1 MHFLFE
7 IDGFNALDHLTP
19 VASELLTRG
28 NSVTFVLLRTSHL
41 ENNLR
46 VEFLRKNAG
55 FQITT
60 LERVST
66 AFQRWMFNQLSRVFF
81 GRLRNIFANDNMRL
95 RLLKRCSSALRILQL
110 TNLKSPDVAV
120 SGWGDPS
127 SLLMIYARRI
137 GAHLVSLPHGYPCVK
152 NSNFN
157 PHISAIRRLTG
168 QNPNFSLRNHFDVYV
183 VATRRNRDL
192 LLDWSIHQN
201 VVAIWGNARFC
212 PSWIKTL
219 EAIVPPF
226 ELVSENKRQRVLVF
240 LPAATS
246 GFKKDLVH
254 SLIRRLSREDISLI
268 VKPHTR
274 EGQHLGELLP
284 GEILALDNVFVEVD
298 TESSSLMR
306 WADTVI
312 NFATGT
318 AIEALMQGKRIIFTR
333 YLTDNQLSW
342 EDCRG
347 IAIAESEDDVV
358 DFLRD
363 QNWGGDAK
371 AIEPYLR
378 QEVFADGTV
387 SEPITHYA
395 DQLER
400 LAKSSGQ

>member
-1 MHFLFE
+1 
-7 IDGFNALDHLTP
+7 
-19 VASELLTRG
+19 
-28 NSVTFVLLRTSHL
+28 
-41 ENNLR
+41 
-46 VEFLRKNAG
+46 
-55 FQITT
+55 
-60 LERVST
+60 
-66 AFQRWMFNQLSRVFF
+66 
-81 GRLRNIFANDNMRL
+81 
-95 RLLKRCSSALRILQL
+95 
-110 TNLKSPDVAV
+110 
-120 SGWGDPS
+120 
-127 SLLMIYARRI
+127 
-137 GAHLVSLPHGYPCVK
+137 VK

-157 PHISAIRRLTG
+157 PHISAIQRLTG

-192 LLDWSIHQN
+192 LLDWSIHPN

-226 ELVSENKRQRVLVF
+226 ELVSEIKKQRVLVF

-284 GEILALDNVFVEVD
+284 GEILALDNVVVEVD

-333 YLTDNQLSW
+333 YLTVN
-342 EDCRG
+342 CRG
-347 IAIAESEDDVV
+347 
-358 DFLRD
+358 R
-363 QNWGGDAK
+363 
-371 AIEPYLR
+371 
-378 QEVFADGTV
+378 TV
-387 SEPITHYA
+387 GE
-395 DQLER
+395 
-400 LAKSSGQ
+400 